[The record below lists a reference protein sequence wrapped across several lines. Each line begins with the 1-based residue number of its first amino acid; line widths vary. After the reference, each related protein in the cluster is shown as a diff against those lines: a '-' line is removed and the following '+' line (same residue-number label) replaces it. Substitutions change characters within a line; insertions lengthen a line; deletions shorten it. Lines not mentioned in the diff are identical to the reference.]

1 VRFSW
6 RALAAVAGALLLA
19 FALLVVSY
27 QESVDSSGLA
37 VQDMLAGLA
46 VLAVGLMGYLVGRPW
61 VLLVPW
67 AVAVSWLVVGVIVEA
82 ADPSGDSAE
91 LSGAVL
97 LLVYPFWADVL
108 LVGGLAVA
116 VIRDRHGR
124 QRSAARNG

>member
-1 VRFSW
+1 MRFSW

-37 VQDMLAGLA
+37 VQYVLAGLA

-97 LLVYPFWADVL
+97 LPVYPFGQMCCSSA
-108 LVGGLAVA
+108 GL
-116 VIRDRHGR
+116 RWR
-124 QRSAARNG
+124 